1 MKTYYK
7 ECFSVLG
14 EYEMYLPFIKLTTAQ
29 MIFTEEEG
37 SVEQS
42 FLKNLR
48 VISRYKESIRQLQKL
63 VCINIF

>member
-1 MKTYYK
+1 
-7 ECFSVLG
+7 
-14 EYEMYLPFIKLTTAQ
+14 MYLPFIKLTTAQ

-63 VCINIF
+63 VRINIFEVDCAGPIKALE